1 MTIEEK
7 AKAYDKAKSIME
19 KYLKSGNAGV
29 IAEKTTKKAFPDFR
43 ENEDEKIRKELIEQV
58 IYIVPD
64 KNEVDDNGN
73 TLPCY
78 TTRINKYIAWLEK
91 QGTSYTKRDVDD
103 AYVEGIAFAK
113 DELKKQYEA
122 NYQIRKDIATFIFNY
137 KGVIKD
143 RAKWIDYLGIKVS
156 FVEEQG
162 EQRPADKVE
171 PKSEIIKDKWYI
183 CTCTITDHVSFMSGS
198 YCSEDTR
205 IWFKKGAAY
214 LGNDILKYDLGFE
227 PEDYQDY
234 FRLWTIQD
242 AKDGDVLSIK
252 RNQHPF
258 IYRGFTDINRPKAP
272 VAHCGINC
280 YNEFTK
286 QRRDENWFWT
296 GDEVE
301 PATKEQRDLLFIK
314 MKEAGYEWDAEKK
327 ELNKLK

>member
-1 MTIEEK
+1 
-7 AKAYDKAKSIME
+7 
-19 KYLKSGNAGV
+19 
-29 IAEKTTKKAFPDFR
+29 
-43 ENEDEKIRKELIEQV
+43 
-58 IYIVPD
+58 
-64 KNEVDDNGN
+64 
-73 TLPCY
+73 
-78 TTRINKYIAWLEK
+78 
-91 QGTSYTKRDVDD
+91 
-103 AYVEGIAFAK
+103 
-113 DELKKQYEA
+113 
-122 NYQIRKDIATFIFNY
+122 
-137 KGVIKD
+137 
-143 RAKWIDYLGIKVS
+143 
-156 FVEEQG
+156 
-162 EQRPADKVE
+162 
-171 PKSEIIKDKWYI
+171 
-183 CTCTITDHVSFMSGS
+183 MSGS